1 MVYKKGVIMED
12 IKEKS
17 ADEMFEELGYEK
29 HQVENLIIYYF
40 EGSVGMWIKFNLDT
54 KTYRGNIYIN
64 TQELKAINKK
74 IKELRMELEKC
85 EYCRKGKILK
95 SCNFCG
101 SANLKVIV
109 SSTGSILDIWGDENK
124 FHIFKRI
131 YRPRFDINY
140 CPMCGRKLV

>member
-1 MVYKKGVIMED
+1 MED

-17 ADEMFEELGYEK
+17 AE
-29 HQVENLIIYYF
+29 
-40 EGSVGMWIKFNLDT
+40 
-54 KTYRGNIYIN
+54 
-64 TQELKAINKK
+64 
-74 IKELRMELEKC
+74 C

-101 SANLKVIV
+101 SANLKVSV